1 MCASVM
7 QAQGAKS
14 KFGDFQFKARTGV
27 DLDERIIFPLQPM
40 ALGRL
45 DDTGQREAV
54 SAQFGL
60 VPEWVDDAK
69 GGPKFGRY
77 CYNARRETVFEKPS
91 FRQAILKRRGVVPV
105 TAFYE
110 FPDKEVP
117 LRHRYRIS
125 RQDGQAFWLAALWE
139 SNERYSLLSC
149 SILTGEPMSLV
160 ADFHSR
166 SPLIL
171 DDTQLQAWLNPAL
184 SEREAIAAL
193 LGTHGSEGFQ
203 LDKEA
208 WAGKQDH
215 GQGDLF

>member
-1 MCASVM
+1 MCASAM

-14 KFGDFQFKARTGV
+14 LLGDFQFKARTGV
-27 DLDERIIFPLQPM
+27 DMDERVIFPLQPM

-45 DDTGQREAV
+45 GADGQREAV

-105 TAFYE
+105 TAFFE
-110 FPDKEVP
+110 FPDKEMP

-125 RQDGQAFWLAALWE
+125 RADGQAFWLAALWE
-139 SNERYSLLSC
+139 RNERYGLTSC

-171 DDTQLQAWLNPAL
+171 DGAQVAPWLDPAL
-184 SEREAIAAL
+184 SARQAIEAL

-203 LDKEA
+203 LEKEA
-208 WAGKQDH
+208 WAGKRDL